1 MGMNDTETVA
11 LIGGGHAFGKA
22 HGACDSPPCGTGDMQ
37 GKGPNTFT
45 SGFEGAWTQIPTT
58 WSNLFFTNLFEFE
71 WDLIEGPVNAPDIF
85 MLTSDLALRH
95 DEKYRAI
102 SESYKNDLSYLDE
115 QFMHSWY
122 KLTTQ
127 DMGPL
132 GDGVPPA
139 QAFQSPLP
147 AATSSEL
154 PDFIPVR
161 AKLQSLI
168 DEKPQYRALFVDL
181 SHNNFGCCC
190 TDYDGGCNGSF
201 IRFEEEHKESMD
213 ILEKVK
219 VNNPEASYADI
230 IVLAG
235 QVALEDAGSD
245 PIAFC
250 GGRVD
255 ALEKTDLLEPVVYDT
270 RIDTTSIVK
279 DRMAVKGLTPHQGV
293 ALEGKPTGSQ
303 A

>member
-1 MGMNDTETVA
+1 VTTGEDGQCKGNIGPTTVGLMYVNPAGRNGESDLDGGIVDDIHSTFGEMDMNDIETVA

-71 WDLIEGPVNAPDIF
+71 WDLIEGPGGEHQWTPQAKNLQENAPDIF

-127 DMGPL
+127 DMGP
-132 GDGVPPA
+132 
-139 QAFQSPLP
+139 
-147 AATSSEL
+147 
-154 PDFIPVR
+154 
-161 AKLQSLI
+161 
-168 DEKPQYRALFVDL
+168 
-181 SHNNFGCCC
+181 
-190 TDYDGGCNGSF
+190 
-201 IRFEEEHKESMD
+201 
-213 ILEKVK
+213 
-219 VNNPEASYADI
+219 
-230 IVLAG
+230 
-235 QVALEDAGSD
+235 
-245 PIAFC
+245 
-250 GGRVD
+250 
-255 ALEKTDLLEPVVYDT
+255 
-270 RIDTTSIVK
+270 
-279 DRMAVKGLTPHQGV
+279 
-293 ALEGKPTGSQ
+293 
-303 A
+303 